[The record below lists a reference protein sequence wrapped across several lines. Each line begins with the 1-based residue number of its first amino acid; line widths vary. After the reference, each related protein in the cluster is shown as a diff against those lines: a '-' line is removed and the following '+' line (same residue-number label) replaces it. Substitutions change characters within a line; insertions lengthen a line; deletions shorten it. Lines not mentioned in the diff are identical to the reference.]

1 MMRTR
6 TILTGGAIALAAGA
20 VAFVGLVWLQPAPLA
35 TTPSALPTATA
46 EITRGTLVDTKTVT
60 GTLGY
65 GELSALRPS
74 LGDTSAMVTWIASVG
89 ATVERGAPLYTL
101 DGQPTIL
108 FYGAVPQHRTLRF
121 DPDAAVPVWVELE
134 EAGTALEAAEL
145 TLGLARE
152 RLVDAEARTADLGGR
167 LDDALS
173 SVPVTP
179 EFIHLARAVSD
190 AEAKVDRVREL
201 SAAEL
206 APTINVATA
215 EAELATARAG
225 FDAAIR
231 ALRKDHAAAGLDAV
245 AARVAVAEAVVKL
258 GALRNTHEALVAR
271 ASDSADVAQLADN
284 LAALGHVG
292 TLAEQVR
299 SWQRATGLPVTGIV
313 GPSQLV
319 IAAGP
324 VHVARH
330 SASVGETLIESSPDR
345 GSILDYS
352 STEKLVTV
360 PLGVADHALV
370 AVSRAV
376 TITLP
381 DDSTVE
387 GTISEVGSVV
397 TEGAIEVTV
406 VVADQAALGGL
417 EVASVDVEF
426 INEGRDD
433 VLSVPIAALLAR
445 PEGGFAL
452 EVVVNGAS
460 TLVPVDTGLF
470 AAGRVEVSG
479 EAIAEGM
486 LVGVPG

>member
-1 MMRTR
+1 MRR
-6 TILTGGAIALAAGA
+6 THAILAGGAIALAAGA
-20 VAFVGLVWLQPAPLA
+20 AALVGLVWLQSAPPAA
-35 TTPSALPTATA
+35 APSALPAATA
-46 EITRGTLVDTKTVT
+46 EIIRGTLVDTKTVT

-74 LGDTSAMVTWIASVG
+74 LGDSSAMVTWIAPVG
-89 ATVERGAPLYTL
+89 ATVGRGEPLYTL
-101 DGQPTIL
+101 DGQPSIL
-108 FYGAVPQHRTLRF
+108 FYGDVPQHRTLRF
-121 DPDAAVPVWVELE
+121 DPGAAAPAWVDLE
-134 EAGTALEAAEL
+134 EARTALEAAEL
-145 TLGLARE
+145 TLGLE
-152 RLVDAEARTADLGGR
+152 RQRLADAEARTADVGAR

-173 SVPVTP
+173 GTPVTP

-190 AEAKVDRVREL
+190 AETKVDRVKEL

-231 ALRKDHAAAGLDAV
+231 ALRKDRAAAGLDAA
-245 AARVAVAEAVVKL
+245 AARVAVAEAEVKL
-258 GALRNTHEALVAR
+258 DALRSAHDALAAR
-271 ASDSADVAQLADN
+271 ASDTADIVQLADN
-284 LAALGHVG
+284 LAALGYVG

-299 SWQRATGLPVTGIV
+299 TWQRAAGLPVTGIV

-360 PLGVADHALV
+360 PLGVADHAL
-370 AVSRAV
+370 AAAGRAV

-387 GTISEVGSVV
+387 GTIAEVGSVV
-397 TEGAIEVTV
+397 TDGAIEVTV
-406 VVADQAALGGL
+406 VVADQTALGGL

-426 INEGRDD
+426 ANEGRDD

-445 PEGGFAL
+445 AEGGFAL
-452 EVVVNGAS
+452 EVVLNGAS
-460 TLVPVDTGLF
+460 TLLPVDTGLF

-479 EAIAEGM
+479 DGIAEGM